1 MFLATSFTSS
11 FVFARLQSAFTF
23 FQSDALAFTIL
34 GLEDKR
40 SAKPSENVA
49 DRVGMQPGTCEAA
62 DGISCMRFIACFF
75 IFIPVS
81 EIDIPFC
88 CFCEEF

>member
-62 DGISCMRFIACFF
+62 DGISSMRFFTY
-75 IFIPVS
+75 IPVS
-81 EIDIPFC
+81 EIDIPCCYFC
-88 CFCEEF
+88 VEFIK

>member
-23 FQSDALAFTIL
+23 FQSDALAFSIL

-49 DRVGMQPGTCEAA
+49 DRVGSNLGLVKLRLVFP
-62 DGISCMRFIACFF
+62 ACVSLH
-75 IFIPVS
+75 IFLSVK
-81 EIDIPFC
+81 
-88 CFCEEF
+88 